1 MQRIYYGWFIVAASM
16 LVYMLVIGGTF
27 AAFGLFVQPVSA
39 EFDLSRADM
48 NTGLIFLNFGS
59 AILAPFVGRIL
70 DRASLKKVMIASAVL
85 VGGSLAALGLSQ
97 SLWLSAAIIA
107 LPLAAGIMGAGTLT
121 ISVLL
126 ARWFV
131 IYRGRAMTLAVIG
144 LSLGSIVVVPI
155 VGLLIEA
162 EGWRTALVILG
173 AALGVLLLLISLA
186 IRVQPGPDDVESQT
200 ASPSQALAAAASREP
215 STPPPAMSLVS
226 MPQFWSISLGIGL
239 GLAIPQALMIS
250 IVPLALETGLS
261 MMQAASLVSVAG
273 VAAIAAKLVLAFFA
287 DRLDRILLLTALVSL
302 GVLPNAMLLVSE
314 SFTMLLVSAAIM
326 GITTATLTPIYYA
339 LLADR
344 FGLAAFGSARGLIAP
359 ITAVIGA
366 VGIRFIGE
374 VFDRTGDYD
383 LGFGVFI
390 LVDLVAAGLLF
401 ATRYTRP
408 VRVGPSLTGTSA
420 T

>member
-27 AAFGLFVQPVSA
+27 SAFGLFVQPVSA
-39 EFDLSRADM
+39 ELDLSRADM
-48 NTGLIFLNFGS
+48 NTGMIFLNFGS

-70 DRASLKKVMIASAVL
+70 DRTSLKKVMIVSAIL
-85 VGGSLAALGLSQ
+85 IGASLAALGLSQ
-97 SLWLSAAIIA
+97 SLWLSALIIS

-121 ISVLL
+121 MSVLL

-155 VGLLIEA
+155 VGWLIEV
-162 EGWRTALVILG
+162 EGWRAALLILG
-173 AALGVLLLLISLA
+173 ATLGVLLLLISLA

-200 ASPSQALAAAASREP
+200 ASPSQANAAAASRQP
-215 STPPPAMSLVS
+215 STPPPAMSLVG
-226 MPQFWSISLGIGL
+226 MPQFWTIALGVGL
-239 GLAIPQALMIS
+239 GLAVPQALMIT

-273 VAAIAAKLVLAFFA
+273 VSAIAAKLVLAFIA
-287 DRLDRILLLTALVSL
+287 DRLDRILLVTALVSL

-314 SFTMLLVSAAIM
+314 SYALLLVSAAVM
-326 GITTATLTPIYYA
+326 GVTTATITPIYYA

-366 VGIRFIGE
+366 AGIRFIGE
-374 VFDRTGDYD
+374 VFDRTGHYD
-383 LGFGVFI
+383 VGFGVFI
-390 LVDLVAAGLLF
+390 VVDLVAAGLLF

-408 VRVGPSLTGTSA
+408 VQPPPGPADTLTT
-420 T
+420 

>member
-27 AAFGLFVQPVSA
+27 SAFGLFVQPVSA

-70 DRASLKKVMIASAVL
+70 DRASLKKVMIVSAVL

-97 SLWLSAAIIA
+97 SLWLSAVIIA

-121 ISVLL
+121 MSVLL

-144 LSLGSIVVVPI
+144 LSLGSIVVVPL

-162 EGWRTALVILG
+162 EGWRAALLILG
-173 AALGVLLLLISLA
+173 VALGVLLLLISLA
-186 IRVQPGPDDVESQT
+186 IRVQPGPDDVESRT
-200 ASPSQALAAAASREP
+200 ASPSQADAAAASREP
-215 STPPPAMSLVS
+215 STPPPAMSLVG
-226 MPQFWSISLGIGL
+226 MPQFWSIALGVGL
-239 GLAIPQALMIS
+239 GLAVPQALMIT

-261 MMQAASLVSVAG
+261 MMQAASLVSAAG
-273 VAAIAAKLVLAFFA
+273 VSAIAAKLLLAFFA
-287 DRLDRILLLTALVSL
+287 DRLDRIVLIAALVGL
-302 GVLPNAMLLVSE
+302 GILPNAMLLISE
-314 SFTMLLVSAAIM
+314 SYTLLLVSAAIM
-326 GITTATLTPIYYA
+326 GVTTATITPIYYA

-344 FGLAAFGSARGLIAP
+344 FGLAAFGSVRGLIAP

-366 VGIRFIGE
+366 AGIRFIGE
-374 VFDRTGDYD
+374 VFDRTGEYD
-383 LGFGVFI
+383 VGFGVFI
-390 LVDLVAAGLLF
+390 LVDLLAAALLF

-408 VRVGPSLTGTSA
+408 V
-420 T
+420 

>member
-1 MQRIYYGWFIVAASM
+1 MQRYYYGWFIVGASM

-48 NTGLIFLNFGS
+48 NTGMIFLNFGS
-59 AILAPFVGRIL
+59 AILAPFIGRLL
-70 DRASLKKVMIASAVL
+70 DRVSLKKVMIASAVL

-121 ISVLL
+121 MSVLL

-131 IYRGRAMTLAVIG
+131 VHRGRAMTLAVIG
-144 LSLGSIVVVPI
+144 LSLGSIVVVPVI
-155 VGLLIEA
+155 GLLIEA
-162 EGWRTALVILG
+162 EGWRTALLIVG
-173 AALGVLLLLISLA
+173 AALSVLLLVISLA
-186 IRVQPGPDDVESQT
+186 IRVQPGPGDVESQT
-200 ASPSQALAAAASREP
+200 ASPVPAAAASQELGA
-215 STPPPAMSLVS
+215 PPPAMSLVR
-226 MPQFWSISLGIGL
+226 MPQFWTIAIGVGL
-239 GLAIPQALMIS
+239 GLAVPQALMIT
-250 IVPLALETGLS
+250 IVPLALESGLS
-261 MMQAASLVSVAG
+261 MIQAASLVSVAG

-287 DRLDRILLLTALVSL
+287 DRLDRILLITALVGL
-302 GVLPNAMLLVSE
+302 GVLPNAVLLVSE
-314 SFTMLLVSAAIM
+314 SYSLLLISAVIM
-326 GITTATLTPIYYA
+326 GVTTATITPIYYA

-344 FGLAAFGSARGLIAP
+344 FGIAAFGSVRGLIAP

-383 LGFGVFI
+383 VGFGAFI
-390 LVDLVAAGLLF
+390 VVDLVAAGLLF
-401 ATRYTRP
+401 ATRFTRP
-408 VRVGPSLTGTSA
+408 VQMVQV
-420 T
+420 